1 MDFYHSN
8 CVSLFLFS
16 AHQSLPEFLL
26 PFRKLKRIR
35 TTFSPRQLLRLEEVF
50 EKNQYA
56 VGAERKELAKHLNIS
71 ETQVGISN
79 FNMDKIPI
87 ESG

>member
-1 MDFYHSN
+1 MLSI
-8 CVSLFLFS
+8 FLFS
-16 AHQSLPEFLL
+16 GHHSLPEFLL

-71 ETQVGISN
+71 ETQVGNETLLAKNIN
-79 FNMDKIPI
+79 FEN
-87 ESG
+87 

>member
-8 CVSLFLFS
+8 PVSLFLIS
-16 AHQSLPEFLL
+16 GHHSLPEFLL

-71 ETQVGISN
+71 ETQVGIYN
-79 FNMDKIPI
+79 FTRIKFR
-87 ESG
+87 

>member
-1 MDFYHSN
+1 LDFYLSN
-8 CVSLFLFS
+8 RVSTFLFS
-16 AHQSLPEFLL
+16 GHHSLPEFLL

-71 ETQVGISN
+71 ETQVGN
-79 FNMDKIPI
+79 KTFLKA
-87 ESG
+87 